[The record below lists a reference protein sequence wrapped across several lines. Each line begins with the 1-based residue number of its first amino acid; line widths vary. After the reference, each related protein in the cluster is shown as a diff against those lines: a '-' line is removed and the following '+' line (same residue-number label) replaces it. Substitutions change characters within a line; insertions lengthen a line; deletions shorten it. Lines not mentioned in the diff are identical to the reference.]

1 MKRVV
6 FATAYAALLVAVAY
20 GTYVFGWYQ
29 GLTYHSVVAGLSEA
43 KVTVAAAQSLRQ
55 AEPQLA
61 LELLET
67 NIHWMDRALT
77 ASADDVPANEQ
88 GNFDIVMRR
97 LREYENDHGK
107 LVH

>member
-1 MKRVV
+1 MKRAV
-6 FATAYAALLVAVAY
+6 FAIAYAALLIAVAY
-20 GTYVFGWYQ
+20 GTYVWGWYQ

-43 KVTVAAAQSLRQ
+43 KVSVAAAQSLRQ

-67 NIHWMDRALT
+67 NIHWMDHALT
-77 ASADDVPANEQ
+77 ASAGDVPPSEQ

-97 LREYENDHGK
+97 LREYESAHGT
-107 LVH
+107 LGR